1 MVSVPASAVVV
12 NFPDPGLEAAIREAI
27 GKPTADIYD
36 IDLIGLTTLDASN
49 RGIVNLEGIQYCA
62 DLTILVLQYNE
73 IVDVNAL
80 SGLTN
85 LAGLYLLDN
94 EIVDISPLSGL
105 INLTVLRL
113 TWNEIVDISALS
125 GLTNLTT
132 LWLYGNEI
140 IDISTLSGLIN
151 LTKLDLYDNEIVDI
165 TALSG
170 LTNLTW
176 LDLQNNQIRDI
187 APLVNNAGIDS
198 DDIVHLRNNLLAITP
213 GSPSRLDIEA
223 LQDRGVNVEFDPQK
237 PLAET
242 ASISVVVNFP
252 DPGLEEAIR
261 DAIGKPTG
269 DIRDTDLIGL
279 AALDAR
285 NRGIVNLEGI
295 QCCTSLTSLDLSES
309 QIVDIS
315 AVSGLTNLTSLYL
328 GDNEIVDITAV
339 SGLTNLTSLL
349 LYDNQIHDIA
359 PLVENPGIDSDDD
372 VILFYN
378 CLALG
383 PGSSNML
390 DIEALQGRGV
400 HVYFDPQN

>member
-1 MVSVPASAVVV
+1 MVSVPASADVV
-12 NFPDPGLEAAIREAI
+12 NFPDPGLEAAIRDAI
-27 GKPTADIYD
+27 GKPTGDIHD
-36 IDLIGLTTLDASN
+36 IDLTGLTSLNADN

-73 IVDVNAL
+73 IVDISAL

-85 LAGLYLLDN
+85 LTGLYLLDN
-94 EIVDISPLSGL
+94 EIVDISALSGL
-105 INLTVLRL
+105 TNLTVLRL

-125 GLTNLTT
+125 GLTNLTM

-140 IDISTLSGLIN
+140 IDISALSGLIN

-170 LTNLTW
+170 LINLTW

-187 APLVNNAGIDS
+187 KPLVSNAGIDS
-198 DDIVHLRNNLLAITP
+198 DDTVYLQNNLLAIAP

-223 LQDRGVNVEFDPQK
+223 LQDRGANVEFDPQK
-237 PLAET
+237 PLEET
-242 ASISVVVNFP
+242 ASIPVVVNFP
-252 DPGLEEAIR
+252 DPGLEAAIR

-269 DIRDTDLIGL
+269 DINDIDLTGL
-279 AALDAR
+279 AVLDAR
-285 NRGIVNLEGI
+285 NRGIINLEGI
-295 QCCTSLTSLDLSES
+295 QYCTSLTSLDLSES

-315 AVSGLTNLTSLYL
+315 AVSGLIGLTSLYL
-328 GDNEIVDITAV
+328 GDNEIVDIKAV
-339 SGLTNLTSLL
+339 SGLINLTLLL

-359 PLVENPGIDSDDD
+359 PLVDNPGIDSDDV

-400 HVYFDPQN
+400 HVYFNPQN